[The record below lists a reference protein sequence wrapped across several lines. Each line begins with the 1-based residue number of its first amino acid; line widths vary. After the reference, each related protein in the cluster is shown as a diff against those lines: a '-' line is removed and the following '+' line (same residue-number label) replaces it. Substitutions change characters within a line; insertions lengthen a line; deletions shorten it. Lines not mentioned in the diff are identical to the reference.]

1 LISEINDPE
10 RDAPSHLAM
19 KQTLQLLNDRREV
32 AGLAQWVDRFA
43 HDHGFPDRVRGN
55 LQVALEEV
63 ALNVINHGYG
73 EGGEARHF
81 TVSLEIE
88 GDFVAAVITDAAAA
102 YDPLGRA
109 EVDITL
115 PLEQRPI
122 GGLGIHLV
130 KNLMDAVNYRRSEG
144 RNVLTLH
151 CRWKAA
157 AEKERK
163 EAAVSKT

>member
-1 LISEINDPE
+1 
-10 RDAPSHLAM
+10 M
-19 KQTLQLLNDRREV
+19 
-32 AGLAQWVDRFA
+32 
-43 HDHGFPDRVRGN
+43 
-55 LQVALEEV
+55 
-63 ALNVINHGYG
+63 
-73 EGGEARHF
+73 
-81 TVSLEIE
+81 
-88 GDFVAAVITDAAAA
+88 
-102 YDPLGRA
+102 
-109 EVDITL
+109 DITL
-115 PLEQRPI
+115 PLEQRPV